1 MDSIRSRIIYTFRRL
16 SVSPLPKRN
25 YNTTHPMS
33 NVTRALS
40 RTADRNAV
48 MMVMGASRG
57 IGFALVKKLL
67 SSTKGRV
74 FAACRDPT
82 SAKDLRALESRETR
96 LKVCP
101 VGVDLRDMKSI
112 EDITQYIGGETE
124 NRLDMMINTVGILHE
139 GDRTPERALKHL
151 DAEWLQQN
159 LQVNTIGPIMLM
171 KHFAPLLRT
180 KGRKDRPISVAATL
194 SARVGSISDNNLG
207 GWYSYRI
214 SKAALNMGIRT
225 CSLELA
231 RQGTRVLALH
241 PGTVT
246 TDLSAPFRGNVSKSK
261 LLLPEDSAEKLLHVI
276 DTRGDDVPKLSG
288 GELVDG
294 VDPSH
299 EFYDFNGKP
308 VFW

>member
-1 MDSIRSRIIYTFRRL
+1 
-16 SVSPLPKRN
+16 
-25 YNTTHPMS
+25 MS
-33 NVTRALS
+33 NVTRALTR

-124 NRLDMMINTVGILHE
+124 NRLDMMINTVGILHQ

-151 DAEWLQQN
+151 DSEWLQQN

-171 KHFAPLLRT
+171 KHLAPLLRT

-261 LLLPEDSAEKLLHVI
+261 LLLPEESAEKLLHVI
-276 DTRGDDVPKLSG
+276 DTRGDEIPKLSGGGG

-299 EFYDFNGKP
+299 EFYDFNAKP

>member
-1 MDSIRSRIIYTFRRL
+1 MKNVGAALTR
-16 SVSPLPKRN
+16 
-25 YNTTHPMS
+25 TT
-33 NVTRALS
+33 NR
-40 RTADRNAV
+40 DAV

-67 SSTKGRV
+67 DNTKGTV
-74 FAACRDPT
+74 FAACRDPS
-82 SAKDLRALESRETR
+82 SANNLRSLETQETR

-101 VGVDLRDMKSI
+101 VGVDLSDVKSI
-112 EDITQYIGGETE
+112 ENLSEYLEGATD
-124 NRLDMMINTVGILHE
+124 NRLDMMINTVGILHA

-151 DAEWLQQN
+151 DSEWLQEN
-159 LQVNTIGPIMLM
+159 LQVNAIGAIMLM
-171 KHFAPLLRT
+171 KHLAPLLRT
-180 KGRKDRPISVAATL
+180 KGKKDRPISVAATL
-194 SARVGSISDNNLG
+194 SARVGSISDNKLG

-246 TDLSAPFRGNVSKSK
+246 TDLSAPFAGNVSKSK
-261 LLLPEDSAEKLLHVI
+261 LLLPEESADKLLKVI
-276 DTRGDDVPKLSG
+276 DIRGDEIPNLGG
-288 GELVDG
+288 GEKQLLDG
-294 VDPSH
+294 LDPSH
-299 EFYDFNGKP
+299 EFYDFNNKP